1 MAESLYFVG
10 QNLMQALNESQQ
22 QALLAATE
30 MRRFQDGETIQNRGD
45 TNLGLNIVREGVVQF
60 GNFTLDGNYYT
71 TAIVGPGFSFG
82 EFTLFAGLPR
92 THHAQAVGG
101 TVIDHVT
108 KPAFEKV
115 MDKEVGLRR
124 ALLSVVTRQLHTA
137 LEILEDMRALPLDV
151 RVAKL
156 LSTALQPEAT
166 RIDITQDTLA
176 SAMGVTRA
184 SINAALGRLQKQG
197 ILQRAYGGVEIASPS
212 VLQDWVAERT
222 QLEPLAQV

>member
-1 MAESLYFVG
+1 
-10 QNLMQALNESQQ
+10 
-22 QALLAATE
+22 
-30 MRRFQDGETIQNRGD
+30 
-45 TNLGLNIVREGVVQF
+45 
-60 GNFTLDGNYYT
+60 
-71 TAIVGPGFSFG
+71 
-82 EFTLFAGLPR
+82 
-92 THHAQAVGG
+92 
-101 TVIDHVT
+101 
-108 KPAFEKV
+108 
-115 MDKEVGLRR
+115 
-124 ALLSVVTRQLHTA
+124 QLHTA